1 MKRIIVL
8 ATLAIV
14 VVAVLAILMR
24 APSSSGLSAEV
35 VGLGSGDNAAGFAR
49 ADHVRPFVFPDD
61 QGPHPEY
68 QTEWWYYT
76 GNLETSTGRH
86 FGYQLTFFRR
96 ALTPALASR
105 ASDWAANQIYF
116 AHFALTDVQSNEHF
130 AAERFSRGAA
140 GLAGAVGN
148 PHRVWLENWELKQ
161 IPLPAGTGPQ
171 AAPTAVRRAGSPLPA
186 GTTRPASLAGVTQA
200 APTAVRRAGSPLPA
214 APLARSDQAA
224 PPAGTRPQAAPT
236 AVLRAGSPLPP
247 PAYAWQ
253 MHAEDSGQAL
263 ALTLRS
269 PKPPVLHGDGGLSQK
284 TNAVGN
290 ASYYFSLTR
299 LETEGSLTMNG
310 ETFDV
315 RGLSWMD
322 QEFGTTGL
330 GPQAVGWDWFSI
342 QLSDRRELMFF
353 QIRQKDGSVEPL
365 SSGTLV
371 NPDGTTHHLTREQVN
386 VEVLDRWTS
395 PASRAVYP
403 ARWGITIPSEN
414 ISLTLR
420 PYVSDQE
427 MRVSFTYWEGAVEI
441 SGLSGGAQVQGSGYV
456 ELTGYAAPM
465 TQ

>member
-1 MKRIIVL
+1 MKRVRIFLVVL
-8 ATLAIV
+8 AGLG
-14 VVAVLAILMR
+14 VAVGVFLARSTTPGPALT
-24 APSSSGLSAEV
+24 AEV

-96 ALTPALASR
+96 ALAPALAPR

-140 GLAGAVGN
+140 GLSGAVGN

-200 APTAVRRAGSPLPA
+200 APPAGTTRPA
-214 APLARSDQAA
+214 ALAGVTQAA
-224 PPAGTRPQAAPT
+224 PPAGTTRPAALAGVTQAA
-236 AVLRAGSPLPP
+236 LQP

-253 MHAEDSGQAL
+253 MRAEDSGQAL

-269 PKPPVLHGDGGLSQK
+269 PKPPVLHGDGGLSQL
-284 TNAVGN
+284 TNVVGN
-290 ASYYFSLTR
+290 AFYYLSLTR
-299 LETEGSLTMNG
+299 LETEGSLTIKG
-310 ETFDV
+310 QTFDV

-342 QLSDRRELMFF
+342 QLSDGRELMFF

-371 NPDGTTHHLTREQVN
+371 NPDGTTRHLARAQVN

-403 ARWGITIPSEN
+403 ARWVITIPSEN

-420 PYVSDQE
+420 PYVLDQE
-427 MRVSFTYWEGAVEI
+427 MRVSSTYWEGAVEI
-441 SGLSGGAQVQGSGYV
+441 SGLSGGVQVQGSGYV
-456 ELTGYAAPM
+456 ELTGYAAPI